1 MFLNIQKIDNL
12 GMQDNRINKNTIT
25 RIVQWSK
32 SHILVSPLPRPAGK
46 PTGFY

>member
-25 RIVQWSK
+25 RIVQLSK
-32 SHILVSPLPRPAGK
+32 IHIFCVTPASPGR
-46 PTGFY
+46 